1 MSENEIVENGIVE
14 EKPAKKNKQV
24 AEPAQS
30 TQCIV
35 VSKASFPI
43 TIKYAAEEIILSP
56 RARKTFAD
64 KAKLTVRPE
73 DRKFVR
79 IV

>member
-1 MSENEIVENGIVE
+1 MSENEIVENEIVE
-14 EKPAKKNKQV
+14 EKPAKKSKQA
-24 AEPAQS
+24 AEPTPS

-64 KAKLTVRPE
+64 KSKLTIRPE
-73 DRKFVR
+73 DRKSVR
-79 IV
+79 II